1 MKTDNYNYFPFFLI
15 NLIFYSLSIY
25 IILDEN
31 SNLNRENKKKEV
43 GSEDTDETER
53 EIIIYIF
60 GWFLLIITLIFFLMI
75 ILDIY
80 KIKKGKQDKSLYL

>member
-15 NLIFYSLSIY
+15 NLIIYSFSIFL
-25 IILDEN
+25 ILDEN
-31 SNLNRENKKKEV
+31 LNLNRQKKKKEV
-43 GSEDTDETER
+43 GLEHTDETER

-80 KIKKGKQDKSLYL
+80 KIKKGKQDKSQSL